1 MSARKTSISHRS
13 SKQADSNQ
21 RKAPKSARATT
32 HAARKNGDRDQTS
45 GVARRDKVQKSGV
58 GKHSTATKDAGLQ
71 RGPRLGTKLATIVTQ
86 LKQKGGATI
95 KALSET
101 TGWQKHSV
109 HGVISGTLRTKM
121 GINVQTEVKD
131 GVHYY
136 RITE

>member
-1 MSARKTSISHRS
+1 MSARKTSTSRHS
-13 SKQADSNQ
+13 FKQADSNQ
-21 RKAPKSARATT
+21 RKAPKSARAKRHT
-32 HAARKNGDRDQTS
+32 AREDIEMDQTPT
-45 GVARRDKVQKSGV
+45 VAGRDRIQKSGGV
-58 GKHSTATKDAGLQ
+58 KRSTTTKNAGQ
-71 RGPRLGTKLATIVTQ
+71 SQGPRPGTKLATIVAQ

-95 KALSET
+95 KALSEA

-136 RITE
+136 RIAE

>member
-1 MSARKTSISHRS
+1 VGSD
-13 SKQADSNQ
+13 QATPPVGGDRTQ
-21 RKAPKSARATT
+21 RKGRARNIESKSEVHGAR
-32 HAARKNGDRDQTS
+32 
-45 GVARRDKVQKSGV
+45 
-58 GKHSTATKDAGLQ
+58 
-71 RGPRLGTKLATIVTQ
+71 PGTKLATIIAQ
-86 LKQKGGATI
+86 LKQKSGTTI

-136 RITE
+136 RIAE